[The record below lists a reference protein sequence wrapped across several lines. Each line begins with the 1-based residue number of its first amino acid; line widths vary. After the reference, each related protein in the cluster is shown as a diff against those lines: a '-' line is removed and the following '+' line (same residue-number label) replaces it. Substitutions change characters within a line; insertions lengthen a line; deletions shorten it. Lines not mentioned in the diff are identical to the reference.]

1 MTAMSRLNIKPKLT
15 PSGATPLS
23 ALLYGSMK
31 ANGVRCYEIESKLGV
46 SATTLRK
53 WLKEPEQAGMD
64 NVRKIAVIIG
74 LSKTEV
80 CNAWKW

>member
-1 MTAMSRLNIKPKLT
+1 MSRLNINRRLDPTGKTKL
-15 PSGATPLS
+15 SS
-23 ALLYGSMK
+23 LLYGAMK

-53 WLKEPEQAGMD
+53 WLRDPEEAGMD
-64 NVRKIAVIIG
+64 NIRKLAVILG

-80 CNAWKW
+80 CNAWTW